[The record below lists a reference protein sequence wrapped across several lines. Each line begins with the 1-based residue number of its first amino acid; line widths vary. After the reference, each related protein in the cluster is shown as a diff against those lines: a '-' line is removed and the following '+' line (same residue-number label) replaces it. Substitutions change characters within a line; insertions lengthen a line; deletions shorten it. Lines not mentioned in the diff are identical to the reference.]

1 MSQAAMINFNKF
13 FMPAIIESLQQRI
26 NLFNAASAGTI
37 ALTTANFTG
46 DFEQESFWGSVAA
59 AVRRVD
65 RYAANGAAPVTDMTQ
80 KKRSKVKIAGGF
92 GPVLF
97 EPAQLS
103 WLLKPTAEAIEMISR
118 NMAEAL
124 LQDQLNTAIAA
135 LVAAISANAAAVNDV
150 SATAGLSQIAL
161 NNAHAKFGDQSQRI
175 LADVMTGA
183 AYHNLIGKNLANA
196 PALLFT
202 AGNVRVTE
210 ILGKVSV
217 ITDAPAL
224 YLAGSPN
231 KYKVLS
237 LVAGAAEVI
246 DGGDMITNIQTTN
259 GKERIETTLQ
269 ADYTFGLG
277 LLGYTWDEA
286 NGGKSP
292 TNAEIA
298 TGTNWDVTAATLK
311 ETAGVITVADAAQ

>member
-1 MSQAAMINFNKF
+1 MSQSAMINFNKF

-37 ALTTANFTG
+37 ALTTAAFVG

-65 RYAANGAAPVTDMTQ
+65 RYAANGVAAVTDMTQ

-92 GPVLF
+92 GPILF
-97 EPAQLS
+97 EPSQLT
-103 WLLKPTAEAIEMISR
+103 WLLKPTSEAVEMISR

-135 LVAAISANAAAVNDV
+135 LVAAISNNSAAVNDV
-150 SATAGLSQIAL
+150 SASAGLSYVAM

-196 PALLFT
+196 PSLLFQ

-217 ITDAPAL
+217 ITDAPSL
-224 YLAGSPN
+224 YVAGTPN
-231 KYKVLS
+231 KFKVLS

-259 GKERIETTLQ
+259 GKERIETTMQ

-292 TNAEIA
+292 TNAELA

-311 ETAGVITVADAAQ
+311 ETAGVITIADAAQ